1 MNTRT
6 WFLTGTDTEIG
17 KTHAACQLLVR
28 ACTSGWRA
36 VGVKAVAAGVDETGF
51 NEDVVALAEASSVD
65 LPAAVRNPYC
75 FKAPISP
82 HLAAAQEGVKI
93 DLGKIVSAVAK
104 ARTYAD
110 RVLVEGA
117 GGFLAPLT
125 PTHTMADLAVALR
138 APIILVV
145 GMRLG
150 CFNHALLTVEAIE
163 RRQLTLSGWIANCLD
178 PAMASLDGN
187 LSTLRQ
193 AIPAPCLGVI
203 PYGSRRD
210 EIDWVR
216 WPDEVAPKR

>member
-1 MNTRT
+1 MNPGT

-28 ACTSGWRA
+28 ARTSGGRA

-51 NEDVVALAEASSVD
+51 NEDVVALAEADSVD

-93 DLGKIVSAVAK
+93 DLEKIVSAVAK
-104 ARTYAD
+104 ARRYAD

-125 PTHTMADLAVALR
+125 PTHTMADLAVAIG
-138 APIILVV
+138 APVILVV

-150 CFNHALLTVEAIE
+150 CLNHALLTVEAID
-163 RRQLTLSGWIANCLD
+163 RRELVLAGWIANCLD
-178 PAMASLDGN
+178 SEMASLDGN
-187 LSTLRQ
+187 LATLRQ
-193 AIPAPCLGVI
+193 TISAPCLGVI
-203 PYGSRRD
+203 AHGSRRD
-210 EIDWVR
+210 DIGWVR
-216 WPDEVAPKR
+216 WPDERYER